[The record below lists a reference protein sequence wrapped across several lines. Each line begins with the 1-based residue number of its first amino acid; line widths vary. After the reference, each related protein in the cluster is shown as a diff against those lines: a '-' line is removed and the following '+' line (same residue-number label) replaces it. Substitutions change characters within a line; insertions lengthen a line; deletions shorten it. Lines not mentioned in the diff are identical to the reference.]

1 MTRHGSPRGKGIP
14 ASKYR
19 DHDERAVRMREVF
32 VRICMVPG
40 SGPMRGLVSVSYKV
54 SGIAVETLICLIG
67 RRKGDE
73 IVLGLCFRSN
83 NDAG

>member
-1 MTRHGSPRGKGIP
+1 M
-14 ASKYR
+14 
-19 DHDERAVRMREVF
+19 F
-32 VRICMVPG
+32 VRICMVLG